1 MTELFGIAGWAD
13 YRRCVFSGLLFFPVG
28 PRVFIS
34 GLTRD
39 FVRTGVLDFVLGCF
53 LSPFGAGFGGV
64 GIGVTGVF
72 VRMP

>member
-28 PRVFIS
+28 HRVFIS

-53 LSPFGAGFGGV
+53 LSPLSGLGLAGV
-64 GIGVTGVF
+64 ASRWLTS
-72 VRMP
+72 